1 MLVAVL
7 ASAALHA
14 LWNFLLRRAGGSTV
28 VLALS
33 KVAEATCLLPVA
45 VWVWRSSGT
54 PLPSRYV
61 PVVAVA
67 TMLALGNYLA
77 LAGAYRRADL
87 SLVYPVARGAVFF
100 FLPVLGLIVFSERI
114 GVVGWASLVLIVLG
128 IAMLPLEAFT
138 LDAVRRVS
146 TQLRSRA
153 IGLAL
158 IAALCTAGYTTW
170 DKIAV
175 GFLDPFL
182 YFYGYTVLLAGWFG
196 VTLLRTPRVEVKAA
210 WKQYPISIVSI
221 GLLNA
226 FAYLLI
232 LAALRD
238 GMATQV
244 LAVRQLSIPIGVVLG
259 WQLLRERLTPARAI
273 GALFVTA
280 GCALAALI

>member
-1 MLVAVL
+1 MLLAVL

-33 KVAEATCLLPVA
+33 KVAEAVCLLPLA
-45 VWVWRSSGT
+45 VWTWRSSGT
-54 PLPSRYV
+54 PLPASYL
-61 PVVAVA
+61 PVVLVA
-67 TMLALGNYLA
+67 TLLALGNYLA
-77 LAGAYRRADL
+77 LAGAYRRAEL

-100 FLPVLGLIVFSERI
+100 FLPILGVVVFGERI
-114 GVVGWASLVLIVLG
+114 GAIGWSSLVLIVLG
-128 IAMLPLEAFT
+128 ISMLPLEAFT
-138 LDAVRRVS
+138 RDAVRTVAAH
-146 TQLRSRA
+146 LRSRA

-158 IAALCTAGYTTW
+158 LAALCTAGYTTW

-175 GFLDPFL
+175 GFLPPFL
-182 YFYGYTVLLAGWFG
+182 YFYGYTVLLAAWFG
-196 VTLLRTPRVEVKAA
+196 VTLLRTPRDEVRAA
-210 WKQYPISIVSI
+210 WRQYPVSIVSI

-232 LAALRD
+232 LAALRT
-238 GMATQV
+238 GMPTQV

-273 GALFVTA
+273 GAVLVTS